1 MMKKHALLV
10 QAHKNVDYFVNLAKI
25 KPTINIY
32 IHFDKKSD
40 EYERLK
46 NQSLPDNIYLI
57 TDRVV
62 VNWGGFSQILATLIL
77 FETAF
82 ANHDNGYFHLLSGED
97 ILLQDINNIEQNWGE
112 GFDFAMMLSCEIRQ
126 KYAYRLQFDTI
137 HADKLWQ
144 RQFFGKVFTKYYQL
158 LSKIFLYQGQVY
170 FGSQWFS
177 VTRQDWE
184 QILPFVHDYKVFF
197 EKKLV
202 PDEHFFQTIVK
213 EKTTIRVANDNKRL
227 IIFDKNINRG
237 NSPIYLSMQ
246 QLQQAKLNNYWF
258 ARKVSAD
265 VAMQWLQEQNS

>member
-1 MMKKHALLV
+1 MMKKHAILV

-46 NQSLPDNIYLI
+46 NQSLPNNIYLI

-97 ILLQDINNIEQNWGE
+97 ILLQDINNIEQNWE
-112 GFDFAMMLSCEIRQ
+112 QGFDFAMMLSCEISQ
-126 KYAYRLQFDTI
+126 KYAYRLQFDTV
-137 HADKLWQ
+137 HTDKLWQ

-158 LSKIFLYQGQVY
+158 LSKIFPYQGQVY

-184 QILPFVHDYKVFF
+184 QILPFVNGYKVFF

-213 EKTTIRVANDNKRL
+213 EKTTIRVANDNRRL

-258 ARKVSAD
+258 ARKVSTD